1 MKRFFIKSTVLT
13 IIVFILG
20 AVAYTTFLKPF
31 FISILPVAVLFF
43 YGVTNLVHAYLLK
56 IAGKSSSKFA
66 SQYMAISF
74 LKMFFY
80 LAVAIAFVII
90 NREQAKPFIGN
101 YLMLYLVYTSFEVYE
116 FSRVVKQRTGV
127 H

>member
-1 MKRFFIKSTVLT
+1 
-13 IIVFILG
+13 
-20 AVAYTTFLKPF
+20 
-31 FISILPVAVLFF
+31 
-43 YGVTNLVHAYLLK
+43 
-56 IAGKSSSKFA
+56 
-66 SQYMAISF
+66 MAISF

-80 LAVAIAFVII
+80 LAVAIAFVIF